1 MDFLKWYIR
10 IFQYILLI
18 FVVKNKNMKNLLKII
33 SALAG
38 ILIWFELI
46 KFAFHLMNQPNT
58 LLLYCG
64 LSILTLCVIGP
75 GVITYFLSKNKK

>member
-1 MDFLKWYIR
+1 MFDISIYYPYLCSKI
-10 IFQYILLI
+10 
-18 FVVKNKNMKNLLKII
+18 KNMKNLLKIMG
-33 SALAG
+33 ALVG

-64 LSILTLCVIGP
+64 LSLLTLCVIGP
-75 GVITYFLSKNKK
+75 GVITYFTLKNKK